1 MTKKEICV
9 NSKTFGYH
17 SSFGGIELKN
27 YDFQGEGHIFY
38 TANSWYGKKS
48 YHKARLYIGITR
60 ECAYFMHKGV
70 RIYLDDCIKVDI

>member
-27 YDFQGEGHIFY
+27 FDNSVDTSVYY
-38 TANSWYGKKS
+38 TANSWYGKTT
-48 YHKARLYIGITR
+48 YHKAKIYIGTKDS
-60 ECAYFMHKGV
+60 AYFMHKGV